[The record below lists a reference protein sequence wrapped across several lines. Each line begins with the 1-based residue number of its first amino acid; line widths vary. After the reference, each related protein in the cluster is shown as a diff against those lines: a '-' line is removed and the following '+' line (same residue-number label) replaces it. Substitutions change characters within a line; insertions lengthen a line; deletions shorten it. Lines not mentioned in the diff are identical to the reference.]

1 MRLPHDPG
9 GTAGQRRARARARN
23 PTWSAE
29 RRASRRWERKTPHAR
44 PGPPVLRISRGVC
57 ASVMTRRDGCLA
69 CIRAPPALRPPLG
82 WGWTKVQDPGANARG
97 DERVGVANGEFVG
110 WVEFLRDPT
119 PAITVADVGS
129 REKLDPT

>member
-1 MRLPHDPG
+1 
-9 GTAGQRRARARARN
+9 
-23 PTWSAE
+23 
-29 RRASRRWERKTPHAR
+29 
-44 PGPPVLRISRGVC
+44 
-57 ASVMTRRDGCLA
+57 MTRRDGCLA

-129 REKLDPT
+129 REKLDPTYGSGLFDIVSRDYQSRSPRSCADGDDRARLDLTSVDFTSAR